1 MAGETADV
9 VVIGAGAVGAATILH
24 LARRGVDVIG
34 IDRFHPPH
42 DRGSSHGET
51 RVTRLAT
58 GEGPEYVPF
67 VRRSH
72 ELWRALEEETGETLL
87 RTCGFLAVDGS
98 GGEAVR
104 HGRAGFFD
112 TTVEVAREAHIP
124 HEVLDPAETMR
135 RYPGLRLWGAERV
148 FFEPG
153 AGIVHPERA
162 IAAQIARA
170 RLLGARFAFDE
181 PVLAIAPTAAG
192 VEVATARRT
201 ISAATAVIAAGAWTP
216 RLAGE
221 PALRLLRQTLHWFEP
236 APEHFTFGRF
246 PPFLWLH
253 GPEPEDSFYGF
264 PVLKDG
270 PRAMK
275 VATEQFVD
283 AIASPDD
290 LDTEVP
296 AHESRLLHQRHVQGR
311 LIGLG
316 SSVAKAS
323 ACLYTHAADGRFLID
338 HYQQSD
344 RILAVSACSGHGFKH
359 SAAVGEHV
367 AEVVAGDGELLPHF
381 RRARFA
387 TAGEPDPND
396 AR

>member
-1 MAGETADV
+1 MAAETADV
-9 VVIGAGAVGAATILH
+9 VVIGVGAVGAATVLH

-42 DRGSSHGET
+42 DHGSSHGET

-58 GEGPEYVPF
+58 GEGAEYVPF

-72 ELWRALEEETGETLL
+72 ELWRELEEETGETLL
-87 RTCGFLAVDGS
+87 RICGFLAVDGS

-112 TTVEVAREAHIP
+112 TTVEVARAARIP

-135 RYPGLRLWGAERV
+135 RYPGLRLHGAERV
-148 FFEPG
+148 FYEPSG
-153 AGIVHPERA
+153 GIVHPERA
-162 IAAQIARA
+162 IATQIGRA
-170 RLLGARFAFDE
+170 RSLGARFAFDE

-192 VEVATARRT
+192 VEVTTPRRT
-201 ISAATAVIAAGAWTP
+201 ISAASAVIAAGAWTP

-236 APEHFTFGRF
+236 VPEHFSFGRF

-264 PVLKDG
+264 PVLQDG

-275 VATEQFVD
+275 IATEQFVD
-283 AIASPDD
+283 AIAAPGDVD
-290 LDTEVP
+290 RQVP
-296 AHESRLLHQRHVQGR
+296 ASESRRLHRDHIRGR
-311 LIGLG
+311 LTGLG
-316 SSVAKAS
+316 DAVSKAS

-338 HYQQSD
+338 RDRQS
-344 RILAVSACSGHGFKH
+344 RHMLVVSACSGHGFKH

-381 RRARFA
+381 QRARFA
-387 TAGEPDPND
+387 TADAPGLAD